1 MQGKELYF
9 ADFCNIISYPHIH
22 AHPGPLY
29 SIPVRLDNRM
39 ANPCKPIET
48 ISSVYPPYYWGGTY
62 TPMSHF
68 QRNPSEPKFE
78 IAKLVNNTSN
88 FTRLS
93 GRYIVDNGRYIM
105 TYQASYGFFEPTIS
119 HHLERKTTF
128 QSVKIKTAEAHS
140 CRVSES
146 SAAHS
151 ASKALKPGARRQV
164 LRVWP

>member
-1 MQGKELYF
+1 MHIPVPFTVSQSVL
-9 ADFCNIISYPHIH
+9 ITVWQIH
-22 AHPGPLY
+22 ANPL
-29 SIPVRLDNRM
+29 
-39 ANPCKPIET
+39 KP
-48 ISSVYPPYYWGGTY
+48 YPPYIPLITGGGTY

-105 TYQASYGFFEPTIS
+105 TYQASYDFFEPTIS